1 MATGQLP
8 MRLAALDLGSNS
20 FHLLV
25 AERAGARWR
34 PLQRL
39 GEKVQLAAGMRDG
52 ELQAD
57 AIERGLACLRRFLPL
72 LRDLP
77 ANCVR
82 VVGTQALRTATNRDA
97 FLKPAQT
104 VLQRPIEVIS
114 GDEEARLIYSA
125 VATERPAG
133 ARLVVDIGGGSTE
146 LVSGCGERIQS
157 LQSVAVGC
165 VGFIAEHF
173 PSGRLDPV
181 SMRRARVAACSVF
194 SAAWP
199 TRAAGM
205 DVVGCSGTL
214 LAVGEVLRCNGWGCG
229 GIDRAGLSALSDAVL
244 EFRELEAV
252 CFDGL
257 CESRRSVFASGLAIV
272 QGLFDAL
279 ALEHMELSDAA
290 LREGMVAALA
300 TAQPALAS

>member
-1 MATGQLP
+1 YITLKRIISSQDLQTTGTADNSERSAPYDGQAMTNMATGQLP

-34 PLQRL
+34 PVQRL

-104 VLQRPIEVIS
+104 VLQR
-114 GDEEARLIYSA
+114 
-125 VATERPAG
+125 
-133 ARLVVDIGGGSTE
+133 
-146 LVSGCGERIQS
+146 
-157 LQSVAVGC
+157 
-165 VGFIAEHF
+165 
-173 PSGRLDPV
+173 
-181 SMRRARVAACSVF
+181 
-194 SAAWP
+194 
-199 TRAAGM
+199 
-205 DVVGCSGTL
+205 
-214 LAVGEVLRCNGWGCG
+214 
-229 GIDRAGLSALSDAVL
+229 
-244 EFRELEAV
+244 
-252 CFDGL
+252 
-257 CESRRSVFASGLAIV
+257 
-272 QGLFDAL
+272 
-279 ALEHMELSDAA
+279 
-290 LREGMVAALA
+290 
-300 TAQPALAS
+300 